1 MTADNQL
8 MLSVI
13 NGNTDAYSQLMN
25 QYHDEIYKYVYNII
39 GDANHSDDVVQEIF
53 IRVFKKLKTYYC
65 SKSGFR
71 KWLYRVS
78 HNYTMNFLK
87 SWNKKR
93 SMEIVDDQTETLVSD
108 DNIEAKL
115 IKEEQMNS
123 VLKAISKVLKPKARK
138 IVYLHYFSELSP
150 KEISEVAN
158 IPVQTVY
165 KSIQASI
172 EKIKNEVLHNGK
184 NE

>member
-1 MTADNQL
+1 MTSDNQL
-8 MLSVI
+8 ILSVI
-13 NGNTDAYSQLMN
+13 NGNTDAYSKLMD
-25 QYHDEIYKYVYNII
+25 QYHDEIYKYVYNIV
-39 GDANHSDDVVQEIF
+39 GDVNHSDDVVQEIF
-53 IRVFKKLKTYYC
+53 IRVFKKLKSYDS
-65 SKSGFR
+65 SKAGFR
-71 KWLYRVS
+71 TWLYRVS

-93 SMEIVDDQTETLVSD
+93 SMEINEQKTELLLSRE
-108 DNIEAKL
+108 NIEEKL

-123 VLKAISKVLKPKARK
+123 VLKAIDKVLKQKAKR
-138 IVYLHYFSELSP
+138 IIYLHYFSDLSP
-150 KEISEVAN
+150 KEISEVTG

-172 EKIKNEVLHNGK
+172 EKIRNEVMHNGK

>member
-1 MTADNQL
+1 
-8 MLSVI
+8 
-13 NGNTDAYSQLMN
+13 
-25 QYHDEIYKYVYNII
+25 
-39 GDANHSDDVVQEIF
+39 
-53 IRVFKKLKTYYC
+53 
-65 SKSGFR
+65 
-71 KWLYRVS
+71 
-78 HNYTMNFLK
+78 MNFLK